1 MVILANM
8 LRGIATVLDMLLGMV
23 IFLVIARAIIS
34 WVNADPVNPIVR
46 FLVSS
51 TDPLLRPLRRF
62 IPIIGGGI
70 DITPIVLLL
79 LLYFLKAALVD
90 TLMDYAHFMRMSA
103 LQSVSLLQSAP
114 DFSFLRSVSAC
125 FQQFLV

>member
-1 MVILANM
+1 MVILANL

-34 WVNADPVNPIVR
+34 WVNADPMNPIVR

-62 IPIIGGGI
+62 VPILGGGI

-90 TLMDYAHFMRMSA
+90 TLMDYAHFLRITA
-103 LQSVSLLQSAP
+103 LQGAALLHEFASMLA
-114 DFSFLRSVSAC
+114 
-125 FQQFLV
+125 